1 MPVIPENIINLQ
13 TDTIPQTIIEIDIDD
28 SGKIFVQ
35 LAHAQAVIAQGHAT
49 TAGNYA
55 SAAQGYA
62 DNASDSA
69 DTAEGYLDDA
79 EAAADRAEAA
89 RDAAE
94 ELIPGEGRV
103 GDFLQKTVDGA
114 QWASFPEGI
123 GTWGGIIGDIRNQ
136 TDLQESLATKITNP
150 EGQTG
155 QLLSKTADG
164 TEWVDA
170 PNSAVWG
177 LIAGDIDDQADLNN
191 TFGKAKELTQAQY
204 DALPASKLT
213 DNVNYFIKDGAY
225 HPQGSVMSAN
235 GVMYDNTESGLD
247 ATTVQGA
254 IDENASEIADVKS
267 GLSNTNGRVT
277 SIENSFLF
285 KTITPTASISQVS
298 ITFHSVRQYGNVL
311 YYSIGFTTSAA
322 VTQYS
327 SLISFGKKAESAW
340 ISPVYT
346 SGYDRTDYAVYGDKD
361 NQTIRAGTALP
372 AGSYRVAG
380 SLLVQ

>member
-94 ELIPGEGRV
+94 ELIPGEGRI

-254 IDENASEIADVKS
+254 IDENASEIADVKAGLTDLIVDQLVTETKSWSQGIS
-267 GLSNTNGRVT
+267 G
-277 SIENSFLF
+277 
-285 KTITPTASISQVS
+285 QD
-298 ITFHSVRQYGNVL
+298 
-311 YYSIGFTTSAA
+311 
-322 VTQYS
+322 
-327 SLISFGKKAESAW
+327 FGT
-340 ISPVYT
+340 YT
-346 SGYDRTDYAVYGDKD
+346 KSGYTLWGVLPVSLARASTTVFTFQTTTAGLVYMSTSSGYSES
-361 NQTIRAGTALP
+361 NA
-372 AGSYRVAG
+372 
-380 SLLVQ
+380 SLTLRLIWKKNH

>member
-69 DTAEGYLDDA
+69 ETAEGYLDDA

-94 ELIPGEGRV
+94 DLIPGEGRI

-177 LIAGDIDDQADLNN
+177 LIAGDIEDQADLNN

-204 DALPASKLT
+204 DALPATKLT

-235 GVMYDNTESGLD
+235 GVMYDNTQSGLD

-254 IDENASEIADVKS
+254 IDENASDITDLKS
-267 GLSNTNGRVT
+267 GLSHKENTLAVGLQNVNIDNLRENTFGWVQAASASGTQPTGFAFYFLMTLKNGNGQYAQIALLLGSGKMASRVFA
-277 SIENSFLF
+277 NN
-285 KTITPTASISQVS
+285 AW
-298 ITFHSVRQYGNVL
+298 
-311 YYSIGFTTSAA
+311 
-322 VTQYS
+322 S
-327 SLISFGKKAESAW
+327 SW
-340 ISPVYT
+340 YM
-346 SGYDRTDYAVYGDKD
+346 
-361 NQTIRAGTALP
+361 N
-372 AGSYRVAG
+372 
-380 SLLVQ
+380 